1 MGGFMKRF
9 YYVSDSLD
17 ELAQVAAELD
27 QAGIGKPQVH
37 IVSRDEAGVDHRDLH
52 RVQDFM
58 RRDVVRAG
66 LLGAIAGVVCAA
78 VILVAAY
85 LSDLPMTVGWAP
97 FLLFAAIA
105 LGFCTWEGGLF
116 GLHKPHHELRRM
128 EPRVRA
134 GQHVL
139 FVDTEPQEV
148 AILREVQARHERLRP
163 VGEGSATPAWV
174 IRAQQKWQ
182 KFFHAMP

>member
-1 MGGFMKRF
+1 MKRF
-9 YYVSDSLD
+9 YYVSDDLD
-17 ELAQVAAELD
+17 ELAQVESELHHS
-27 QAGIGKPQVH
+27 GIDKTQVH
-37 IVSRDEAGVDHRDLH
+37 IVSRDEAGIDRRGLH

-58 RRDVVRAG
+58 RRDVVRAA
-66 LLGAIAGVVCAA
+66 LLGAVAGVVCALL
-78 VILVAAY
+78 ILVGAY
-85 LSDLPMTVGWAP
+85 FSELPLRVGWAP

-128 EPRVRA
+128 EHRVRA

-139 FVDTEPQEV
+139 FVDLDPTQMALINRLPE
-148 AILREVQARHERLRP
+148 RHKNLQP
-163 VGEGSATPAWV
+163 IGEGSATPTWV

-182 KFFHAMP
+182 KFVHAMP

>member
-1 MGGFMKRF
+1 MKRF
-9 YYVSDSLD
+9 YYVSNDLD
-17 ELAQVAAELD
+17 ELAQVENELH
-27 QAGIGKPQVH
+27 QSGIDKAQVH
-37 IVSRDEAGVDHRDLH
+37 IVSRDEAGIDRRGLH

-66 LLGAIAGVVCAA
+66 LLGAVAGVVCATI
-78 VILVAAY
+78 ILVFAY
-85 LSDLPMTVGWAP
+85 LSGLYLSVSWAP

-128 EPRVRA
+128 EHRVRA

-139 FVDTEPQEV
+139 FVDLEPAQYQLVDRLPE
-148 AILREVQARHERLRP
+148 RHKNLRP

-182 KFFHAMP
+182 KFFHVMP